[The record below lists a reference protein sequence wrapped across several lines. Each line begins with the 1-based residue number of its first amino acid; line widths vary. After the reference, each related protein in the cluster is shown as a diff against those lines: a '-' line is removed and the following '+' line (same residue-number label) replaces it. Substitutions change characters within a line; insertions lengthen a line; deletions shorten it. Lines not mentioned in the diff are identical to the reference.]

1 MKKTLLLLAL
11 LAICLPGFTQPVIN
25 NLYNFE
31 PGDSYTYKKLKDGQT
46 IDYNSIVSTGAN
58 ISWDMT
64 YLQLTDET
72 FTDTIIPYSSSS
84 WPSSFPGCD
93 FVWKE
98 YSGTQQYYRK
108 NGDSLLYMGNAVWA
122 PSYFNPNPPTLV
134 YPATYS
140 PSGFLYSGFQC
151 YLNNFALWT
160 FEARYN
166 AYGTLELPGNV
177 SVPNVALYAS
187 YGGPENTG
195 YSDFMWVREGESLPI
210 MRIQFV
216 HSGSNITVQYC
227 YVLYSALTGVED
239 ERMPDDVVSVFPNP
253 VKDFI
258 NLSSKQSLV
267 LIELTDIQGRTLA
280 SAIQPGKEWKLD
292 ASGLDKGIYLVR
304 FRDDL
309 GRNGVQRIVR

>member
-1 MKKTLLLLAL
+1 MKATLLHFVLLFSL
-11 LAICLPGFTQPVIN
+11 MQGFAQPVIN
-25 NLYNFE
+25 NLYNFQ
-31 PGDSYTYKKLKDGQT
+31 PGDSYTYRKLAAGQT

-64 YLQLTDET
+64 YLQLAEGT
-72 FTDTIIPYSSSS
+72 FTDTIIPYASSS

-93 FVWKE
+93 YVWKE
-98 YSGTQQYYRK
+98 YSGTEQYYRK
-108 NGDSLLYMGNAVWA
+108 NGDSLLYMGNAIWA
-122 PSYFNPNPPTLV
+122 PSYFSPNPPTLV

-140 PSGFLYSGFQC
+140 PSGYLYSGFQC

-177 SVPNVALYAS
+177 AVPNCALYVS

-216 HSGSNITVQYC
+216 HSESNIAVQYC
-227 YVLYSALTGVED
+227 YILYSALTRVKD
-239 ERMPDDVVSVFPNP
+239 ERIPEDIVSVFPNP
-253 VKDFI
+253 VRDFI
-258 NLSSKQSLV
+258 NISSKQSLV
-267 LIELTDIQGRTLA
+267 LIELTDIQGRTLV
-280 SAIQPGKEWKLD
+280 SAAYPGKECKLD
-292 ASGLDKGIYLVR
+292 ASVLEKGVYLVR

-309 GRNGVQRIVR
+309 GRTGVRRILR